1 MIRLKEMTIPITVV
15 FKDYLRRFA
24 YMGSSSPDPRLSS
37 LTNPEDVFRMAVRK
51 FQRMARINETG
62 E

>member
-1 MIRLKEMTIPITVV
+1 MTIPITVV